1 METIKIMFVI
11 LMIQN
16 GNVIEYVPTD
26 GMSDCLKQKRI
37 VSRSIG
43 DNQEGMVMQCKEL
56 KTELYEYCV
65 GGECKLRIK
74 RIIE

>member
-1 METIKIMFVI
+1 
-11 LMIQN
+11 MIQN
-16 GNVIEYVPTD
+16 GNVIEYVPTE
-26 GMSDCLKQKRI
+26 GMVDCLKQKRI

-56 KTELYEYCV
+56 KTELYEHCV
-65 GGECKLRIK
+65 GNECKLRIK